1 MLAKSMQLGR
11 QTGMVMAESLL
22 ALPLMV
28 LFACLWVQIVWLF
41 WAGQTLAVGSS
52 YALRAGVLHQ
62 GERLAIERT
71 LAAAMATI
79 DPKALANLDLDG
91 NKPLKPSDFQKA
103 HLVSAAQ
110 QQLHA
115 KVAGRIEIRHA
126 TPVQFK
132 RFGEQR
138 RIHGE
143 WRWVIPNDHL
153 DARAQTIE
161 RSEQQDWLAA
171 QQLEIEVW
179 WCFPLQVPLAAQVL
193 AAWSEWQLSA
203 AQQFCRTRTAMTD
216 TPYWVLTHHIRGP
229 MLSDLVGPPVTDL
242 F

>member
-1 MLAKSMQLGR
+1 MPQSSVQRGR
-11 QTGMVMAESLL
+11 QTGMVMVESLL
-22 ALPLMV
+22 ALPVIV

-62 GERLAIERT
+62 GERQAIERT

-79 DPKALANLDLDG
+79 DPTTLANLDFDFSKAP
-91 NKPLKPSDFQKA
+91 KPADFQKT
-103 HLVSAAQ
+103 HVIAAAR
-110 QQLHA
+110 QQLHV
-115 KVAGRIEIRHA
+115 KVAGRIAIRHA
-126 TPVQFK
+126 TPAQFK
-132 RFGEQR
+132 KFGEQR

>member
-1 MLAKSMQLGR
+1 MLINSMQLGR
-11 QTGMVMAESLL
+11 QTGMVMVESLL
-22 ALPLMV
+22 ALPLIV

-52 YALRAGVLHQ
+52 YALRAGILHQ
-62 GERLAIERT
+62 GERQAIERT

-79 DPKALANLDLDG
+79 DPTALANVEFDE
-91 NKPLKPSDFQKA
+91 NKSLKPADFQKA
-103 HLVSAAQ
+103 HLVAAAQ

-126 TPVQFK
+126 TPAQFK
-132 RFGEQR
+132 QFGEQR
-138 RIHGE
+138 QIHGE

-153 DARAQTIE
+153 NARAQIIE
-161 RSEQQDWLAA
+161 QAEQQDWLAA

-193 AAWSEWQLSA
+193 AVWSEWQFSA
-203 AQQFCRTRTAMTD
+203 AQQFCRTRTAITD
-216 TPYWVLTHHIRGP
+216 TPYWVLTHRIRGP
-229 MLSDLVGPPVTDL
+229 MLSDLVGPPVGDL